1 MPASRSSLIGPK
13 GRFSFL
19 HPMVRGGRGGVSVD
33 INENLGLKM
42 HSKSFQAILNN
53 VVFSPKS
60 DSRIANFCSSV
71 CPSVTK
77 TPQPL
82 RIAPIGHRAYQP
94 LSLSTIEP
102 IDH

>member
-1 MPASRSSLIGPK
+1 M
-13 GRFSFL
+13 F
-19 HPMVRGGRGGVSVD
+19 GVY
-33 INENLGLKM
+33 IHKNENHGLKM
-42 HSKSFQAILNN
+42 HSKSFQAILIN

-60 DSRIANFCSSV
+60 NSRIANFCSSV

-82 RIAPIGHRAYQP
+82 RIAPIGHQAYQPWSLLTIETFDNQAYQP

-102 IDH
+102 INH